1 MPSKA
6 KQVLKSLAEL
16 PAPKVEEVQA
26 AAEANAKPKMPA
38 IKKPTPDMIRK
49 GLLARKPSVKLVTQ
63 TAVTKLPAA
72 DAKAKPEPKLS
83 FVERMKA
90 AREAKAAKLAANPDW
105 PEPLPAEVE
114 VVELDQ
120 IADNVT
126 KEDIGKKF
134 QTASLGEV
142 ELVGIGPSKE
152 IAADISGNIAM
163 DPAPSH
169 AEGTESTTNDADDAV
184 DTESE
189 VRAVLIEQLLEY
201 DNSHNRQTLF
211 EAYSGLPT
219 ANLQEQLTLLQAE
232 WGGSTKMRAALLDV
246 DRVIKSAMDNQLTKK
261 RMSLLG
267 IKYKEY
273 HLLAQKVEKA
283 LGTDTVVGTMR
294 HTEYHKQLKSVIG
307 TNAVLSGAIREMADL
322 IAYQTPDAP
331 EDENLSP
338 ANVDELVRVCLSIGT
353 SAKSWLLVAAEQ
365 TKRIR
370 QLEADKLRAAEVQK
384 ATNATVVNLRDAMAA
399 REEELRKQT
408 HARFGQKYA
417 IVNHLGEFLALE
429 DDADA
434 TSINPKMLRFSSDM
448 TEAIMPAS
456 EEKVRKIFD
465 SLRRWS
471 KVSSKYTKLVAK
483 KGLHPDGLSVVRVTL
498 TRI

>member
-6 KQVLKSLAEL
+6 KQVLKSLSEL

-26 AAEANAKPKMPA
+26 AIVENAKPKMPT

-49 GLLARKPSVKLVTQ
+49 GLLTRKPMQIVKS
-63 TAVTKLPAA
+63 TAPVKEEE
-72 DAKAKPEPKLS
+72 KPKVS
-83 FVERMKA
+83 FAERMRL
-90 AREAKAAKLAANPDW
+90 AREAKAAAKLAANPDW
-105 PEPLPAEVE
+105 PEPVAGEDAKDGEAAQTALTEFEQVGGKSLDEVAAEIAE
-114 VVELDQ
+114 VVELDA
-120 IADNVT
+120 IADTVT
-126 KEDIGKKF
+126 QDDIGKKF
-134 QTASLGEV
+134 QTESLGEV
-142 ELVGIGPSKE
+142 TLVGIGPAQE
-152 IAADISGNIAM
+152 AA
-163 DPAPSH
+163 P
-169 AEGTESTTNDADDAV
+169 DADDAV

-201 DNSHNRQTLF
+201 DHGPNRATLF

-232 WGGSTKMRAALLDV
+232 WGGSTRMRAALLDV
-246 DRVIKSAMDNQLTKK
+246 DRLIKSAMDNPLTKK

-283 LGTDTVVGTMR
+283 LGTDTVIGTMR

-322 IAYQTPDAP
+322 IAYQTSDAP
-331 EDENLSP
+331 EDDNLSP
-338 ANVDELVRVCLSIGT
+338 ANVDELVRVCLAVGT
-353 SAKSWLLVAAEQ
+353 SAKSWLMAASEQ
-365 TKRIR
+365 AKRIR

-417 IVNHLGEFLALE
+417 IVNYQGEFLALE
-429 DDADA
+429 EDADA
-434 TSINPKMLRFSSDM
+434 TSINPKVLRFSSDM
-448 TEAIMPAS
+448 TEAIMPKS